1 MPATTGLLGLLKDDL
16 EKDDWGSD
24 GLLHASELADPLRH
38 VQLRMAGAPRKGKK
52 IAEQIRLK
60 HGQLWHEHLGEVW
73 QGRHIPIMREVSI
86 TRGLPDGWGGTA
98 DFLLWDIDRRAFL
111 LYDLKTMKGEG
122 LKYIERDGAKAEH
135 VWQTSA
141 YWWALHDMG
150 FPLVNRIGVIY
161 LPMNEDY
168 SEEDGVEPVI
178 VEVVPLPKA
187 KVHEKMACTKAAV
200 DTYLESLEALDDDE
214 RWKALGKPYVLDIRD
229 APAFYLTPELADPT
243 PREQKLVKK
252 GEQWDV
258 VLMPHWTADFCPYS
272 DELCPCGGL
281 PGEPRTTKVG
291 QFVREGKGWV
301 YQPRKGYELTE
312 PTVAPVGVKLK
323 GNA

>member
-1 MPATTGLLGLLKDDL
+1 MPATTGLLDLLKADL
-16 EKDDWGSD
+16 AKDDWGSD

-38 VQLRMAGAPRKGKK
+38 VQLRMAGAPRKAKR
-52 IAEQIRLK
+52 IAEAIRLK
-60 HGQLWHEHLGEVW
+60 HGQLWHEYLGETW
-73 QGRHIPIMREVSI
+73 QGQHIPIMREVSM

-98 DFLLWDIDRRAFL
+98 DYLLWDIDRKAFI

-141 YWWALHDMG
+141 YWWALHEMG

-161 LPMNEDY
+161 MPMNEDY
-168 SEEDGVEPVI
+168 SEEDGVEPAI
-178 VEVVPLPKA
+178 VEVMPLPKA
-187 KVHEKMACTKAAV
+187 KVMEKMACTKAAV
-200 DTYLESLEALDDDE
+200 D
-214 RWKALGKPYVLDIRD
+214 RYVEGLTGRGYVHPFPTD
-229 APAFYLTPELADPT
+229 FYLTDALADPT

-291 QFVREGKGWV
+291 QFVKDGKAWV